1 MKRFIE
7 ERTISEGEY
16 IVDNKCTVRAAA
28 KHFDLSKSTLHTDVT
43 VRLKKIDYELY
54 IKVKK
59 ILEYNFGVRHIRGG
73 ETTKRKYKRVE
84 S

>member
-1 MKRFIE
+1 MKRYVE
-7 ERTISEGEY
+7 ERSITEGEY
-16 IVDNKCTVRAAA
+16 IVANNCTVRTAA
-28 KHFDLSKSTLHTDVT
+28 KYFGLSKSTLHTDVT

-73 ETTKRKYKRVE
+73 ETTRRKFKRK
-84 S
+84 